1 MLWGDEVTKAIR
13 KSMRPREFSRR
24 LVDIITSQ
32 AVWGGQARCLPT
44 VLGGYAVDRDN
55 SCLGRL
61 YINKLELPTA
71 ETSHALSHK
80 SPLSVVVARLEF
92 LH

>member
-1 MLWGDEVTKAIR
+1 MDIL
-13 KSMRPREFSRR
+13 KS
-24 LVDIITSQ
+24 
-32 AVWGGQARCLPT
+32 GGQGDACRD
-44 VLGGYAVDRDN
+44 DRDN

-71 ETSHALSHK
+71 EVSHALSHK